1 MSKKI
6 FANMA
11 YYLRKYHDAVIPQVG
26 KPKWNAD
33 WIIVLIMNSS
43 SANYA
48 PSEHEGFGQYD
59 QYAILSYGPYAIPS
73 KVMLCYRY
81 LKVCEMK
88 SLLGYCVN
96 KLLWL

>member
-11 YYLRKYHDAVIPQVG
+11 HIQYYLRKYHDAVIPQVG

-43 SANYA
+43 STNYA
-48 PSEHEGFGQYD
+48 PVSMKALGNMTNMQY
-59 QYAILSYGPYAIPS
+59 YPKITPCYIYLASLVLENEILIEL
-73 KVMLCYRY
+73 LC
-81 LKVCEMK
+81 
-88 SLLGYCVN
+88 
-96 KLLWL
+96 